1 MRFGCRGHG
10 EAFHSFEGDQSFE
23 DVAWL
28 WSEATYRLKE
38 SAGVECSIAG
48 LGAGF
53 CTCFFYVRAYVVVYL
68 IGNTATPHWPPHEH
82 QLERILGM

>member
-53 CTCFFYVRAYVVVYL
+53 CTCFFMCVRMSL
-68 IGNTATPHWPPHEH
+68 CI
-82 QLERILGM
+82 